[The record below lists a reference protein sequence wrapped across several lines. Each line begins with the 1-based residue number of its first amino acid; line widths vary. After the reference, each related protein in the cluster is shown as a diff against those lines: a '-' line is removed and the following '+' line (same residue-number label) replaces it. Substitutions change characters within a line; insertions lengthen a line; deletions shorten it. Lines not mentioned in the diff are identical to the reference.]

1 MIKQKWDSIPAD
13 LQKIITKINQEWIPK
28 HGEAW
33 DKSDKIGLEYFKS
46 LGHEVI
52 ELSDAESKRWEK
64 TITPVLDEYIEKM
77 NKNGFD
83 GKKIVE
89 FVKTSLKKNQ

>member
-1 MIKQKWDSIPAD
+1 
-13 LQKIITKINQEWIPK
+13 LQKIISQINQEWILK
-28 HGEAW
+28 HGKAW
-33 DKSDKIGLEYFKS
+33 DESDKVGLEAFKS

-52 ELSDAESKRWEK
+52 ELSDAESERWK
-64 TITPVLDEYIEKM
+64 TTVLPVLDDYIDKM

-89 FVKTSLKKNQ
+89 FVKISLKKNK